1 MVRIFDALNTKL
13 KSAFFPRLLATAA
26 KPRPVNRAVF
36 IPTEFHG
43 ISPEWR

>member
-1 MVRIFDALNTKL
+1 MVWIFDALNTKL

-26 KPRPVNRAVF
+26 EQRTMDWAVF

-43 ISPEWR
+43 NAPV